1 MRGESADA
9 CYESDIVRRAICLS
23 GKVGIAPMG
32 GVVLTCE
39 QHLPRNIPAR
49 FHPLAATS
57 VVPASQLPSS
67 AFDVV
72 TFAINIALSIRTNK
86 SRHWDIHE
94 TGSIGVCVVQER
106 AMFRVTGL
114 LLRQIQNILQDFQRP
129 EQVIIVIPSC
139 IHLQVDRR
147 SFEV

>member
-9 CYESDIVRRAICLS
+9 CYECGIVRRAICLG
-23 GKVGIAPMG
+23 GKVGIAPEG

-72 TFAINIALSIRTNK
+72 TLAINIALLACSVRFPLGQIK
-86 SRHWDIHE
+86 
-94 TGSIGVCVVQER
+94 
-106 AMFRVTGL
+106 AVTGISMRL
-114 LLRQIQNILQDFQRP
+114 A
-129 EQVIIVIPSC
+129 V
-139 IHLQVDRR
+139 
-147 SFEV
+147 